1 MCEETFFLGSEQ
13 WDRLEAVRALKKKA
27 AKTAEL
33 KEATSKDAESNDK
46 EQFRE
51 NIIFHEGEHGSLEE
65 REWKRLEELKILRK
79 QIKEKAEAK
88 KASKEEEEGGREGVI
103 RK

>member
-27 AKTAEL
+27 AMTAEL
-33 KEATSKDAESNDK
+33 KDAASKDAESKDE
-46 EQFRE
+46 EQFRGKAM
-51 NIIFHEGEHGSLEE
+51 FHEGEHGSSEE
-65 REWKRLEELKILRK
+65 REWKRLEELKVLRK

-88 KASKEEEEGGREGVI
+88 KANKEKGEGE
-103 RK
+103 KK